1 MKHTPVIFVVDDDG
15 VTRLMLGRFLEKCG
29 YEVVKFTN
37 GAEALAAIEKRL
49 PDIVLMDANMPV
61 LNGFDACSALKK
73 RPDTSHIPVL
83 MITGLNDD
91 DSVDRA
97 YTVGAVDFI
106 TKPVHWAIL
115 RNRVSYLLKDQ
126 EAERKLYLASSV
138 FDNTNDGIVVTDP
151 EAIVQ
156 SINPA
161 FTRITGYN
169 AEDALGN
176 SMKLIQSER
185 HDKNFYSKFW
195 ETLTESGRW
204 QGEFWSR
211 RKDGTEYLQW
221 LTISAILGPEGSIRN
236 YVGVFSDLT
245 ALKESEESLLHLLGH
260 DTLTDLPNRHLFQE
274 RLSYALNDSLS
285 RDGMVAILLLDL
297 DRFKVIND
305 SMGHDVGDRLLV
317 QVSERLSDV
326 LSANAHLIGS
336 DALGR
341 LGGDE
346 FGIIL
351 SKLSHTQEAAQVS
364 KNILDRF
371 AKPFIIDSMEYY
383 VGVSVG
389 IGISPLDGEDVQT
402 LMKNADAALYHAK
415 EQGRN
420 NFQFYRNS
428 LNTFSMA
435 RMVMESN
442 LRNALERDEFLM
454 FFQPQMD
461 ARSGRLIGA
470 EALIRWQRPQE
481 GMVSPAQ
488 FIPLAEEIGLIVPM
502 GTWALNWVC
511 QQAKSWWDSGLTP
524 IRLAVNLSGIQF
536 KQPDFIDTVN
546 AVLSTSGLD
555 PQWVELELTESIAMG
570 EVGNTFAILKMLSDA
585 HIKLAIDDFGTGFSS
600 LSYLKRFPI
609 NTLKIDQSFVRNCT
623 KDADDASIIRAVIS
637 LAHSLGLTVIAE
649 GVETAEQLAF
659 LRQEQCDEIQGYYY
673 SRPLPPADFVVFMQ
687 KNQPKE

>member
-1 MKHTPVIFVVDDDG
+1 M
-15 VTRLMLGRFLEKCG
+15 
-29 YEVVKFTN
+29 
-37 GAEALAAIEKRL
+37 
-49 PDIVLMDANMPV
+49 
-61 LNGFDACSALKK
+61 
-73 RPDTSHIPVL
+73 
-83 MITGLNDD
+83 
-91 DSVDRA
+91 
-97 YTVGAVDFI
+97 
-106 TKPVHWAIL
+106 
-115 RNRVSYLLKDQ
+115 
-126 EAERKLYLASSV
+126 
-138 FDNTNDGIVVTDP
+138 FDNTNDGIIVTDP

-161 FTRITGYN
+161 FTRITGYA

-176 SMKLIQSER
+176 SMQLIQSER
-185 HDKNFYSKFW
+185 HDQQFYNKFW
-195 ETLTESGRW
+195 DSLRESGKW

-221 LTISAILGPEGSIRN
+221 LTISAILGPEGTIRN

-274 RLSYALNDSLS
+274 RLSYALSDSLS

-317 QVSERLSDV
+317 QVSERLGEV
-326 LSANAHLIGS
+326 VHAHAHLLAA

-364 KNILDRF
+364 KNIMDRF
-371 AKPFIIDSMEYY
+371 ARPFVIDSMEYY

-442 LRNALERDEFLM
+442 LRNALERNEFLM

-461 ARSGRLIGA
+461 VQSGRLIGA
-470 EALIRWQRPQE
+470 EALIRWERPQQ

-502 GTWALNWVC
+502 GTWAMQWVC
-511 QQAKSWWDSGLTP
+511 RQAKSWWDSGLTP

-546 AVLSTSGLD
+546 QVLSDSGLD
-555 PQWVELELTESIAMG
+555 PRWVELELTESIAMG
-570 EVGNTFAILKMLSDA
+570 EVGNTFAKLKMLSDA
-585 HIKLAIDDFGTGFSS
+585 QIKLAIDDFGTGFSS

-623 KDADDASIIRAVIS
+623 KDADDAAIIRAVIS
-637 LAHSLGLTVIAE
+637 LAHSL
-649 GVETAEQLAF
+649 
-659 LRQEQCDEIQGYYY
+659 
-673 SRPLPPADFVVFMQ
+673 
-687 KNQPKE
+687 